1 MFGCRQKYRLSLD
14 FIKNLDKRI
23 LALLAATIATSIFG
37 FNHTIAKE
45 LMPNVLSPNA
55 LLYCRVLGAA
65 ICFWIASLFFKSE
78 KVEFK
83 DFKLIFICTLFGM
96 SLNMITA
103 LNGLYNS
110 TPINSSIIVTSSP
123 IFIFL
128 ISVMLLKEKISRRKY
143 IGVSIGFIGT
153 ISLILLNEKS
163 IDNAPNIMLGNIYLF
178 LNSIFYA
185 LYFVL
190 VKPLTKKYSMITIM
204 KWLFLFAIFIN
215 LPFGF
220 NEFIEIN
227 WKIMDNSSILKLF
240 YVVFCTTFLVYLL
253 NLYALKNLN
262 ASTVGM
268 FIYLQPI
275 IGILFAIYRG
285 ADKLTLLDTTC
296 ILLVFTGV
304 YLVSKRS
311 IKIT

>member
-14 FIKNLDKRI
+14 FIKKLDKRI

-128 ISVMLLKEKISRRKY
+128 ISVILLKEKISRRKY
-143 IGVSIGFIGT
+143 VGVSIGFIGT

-227 WKIMDNSSILKLF
+227 WKIIDNNSILKIF

-285 ADKLTLLDTTC
+285 ADKLTLFDTTC